1 MIYFT
6 VKYHTYVC
14 VCVISDLIL
23 FFSCTRTK
31 KNMYSKSLHQLR
43 EKKKK
48 IGETMIL
55 SIRVYGKYITQH
67 THTRTQ
73 NNAETK

>member
-1 MIYFT
+1 
-6 VKYHTYVC
+6 
-14 VCVISDLIL
+14 
-23 FFSCTRTK
+23 
-31 KNMYSKSLHQLR
+31 MYSKSLHQLR